1 MKTINVLGAMCAR
14 GSNIMPANL
23 KYVEVQFH
31 DKNNAK
37 SGDILKEHVLEAGWW
52 TKGKSNEK
60 ERKTKFSKG

>member
-37 SGDILKEHVLEAGWW
+37 SGDILKEHVLEAG
-52 TKGKSNEK
+52 
-60 ERKTKFSKG
+60 